1 MCMLCLF
8 LYMRRQMRCHMFIDR
23 ARIFVQ
29 SGKGGDGMSSFRR
42 EKFVPKGGPDGGD
55 GGRGGN
61 VILVADR
68 NVNTLVDFRFRR
80 LFKAKPGGKG
90 AGANC
95 FGRDAEDLRIT
106 VPVGTVVKD
115 EETDTVIADLNHD
128 GQEAVVARGG
138 RGGRGNWHFR
148 SSANRVP
155 TFAEKGE
162 PSQERWLRLEL
173 KVLADVGLLGYPS
186 VGKSSILRKVSAAQP
201 EVAAYHFTTLNPIL
215 GVVNLPDHRSFVMAD
230 IPGLIEGASE
240 GVGLGHDFL
249 RHVER
254 TKILIHVLDVSG
266 MEGRDPVEDYE
277 KINLELQKYS
287 ARLARKK
294 QVVAANKMD
303 LLEEDSDKLERLVD
317 YMAQQGVEVYPICAV
332 TGEGMD
338 KLLERVWVLL
348 EEYVEEA
355 EENAEEVV
363 YKAVRKQDFEVK
375 REGNAFVLTGSRIE
389 NLVAMTNFD
398 DDQSLR
404 RFQRIW
410 RYMEL
415 DKLLKEHGVQE
426 GNTVR
431 IGEMEFEYHT

>member
-1 MCMLCLF
+1 
-8 LYMRRQMRCHMFIDR
+8 MFIDR

-55 GGRGGN
+55 GGHGGN
-61 VILVADR
+61 VVLVADR

-90 AGANC
+90 QGANC
-95 FGRDAEDLRIT
+95 YGRNAEDLLIT
-106 VPVGTVVKD
+106 VPLGTIVKD
-115 EETDTVIADLNHD
+115 EESGQIIADLSHD
-128 GQEAVVARGG
+128 GQQAVVAKGG

-148 SSANRVP
+148 SSSNRTP
-155 TFAEKGE
+155 TFAERGE
-162 PSQERWLRLEL
+162 PGEERWLRLEL
-173 KVLADVGLLGYPS
+173 KVLADIGLLGYPS

-215 GVVNLPDHRSFVMAD
+215 GVVDLNDHRSFVMAD

-249 RHVER
+249 RHIER
-254 TKILIHVLDVSG
+254 TKILVHVLDVSG
-266 MEGRDPVEDYE
+266 MEGRDPIEDYE
-277 KINLELQKYS
+277 KINEELRKYS
-287 ARLARKK
+287 EKLSRKK
-294 QVVAANKMD
+294 QIIAANKIDM
-303 LLEEDSDKLERLVD
+303 LGDSDNLERLKA
-317 YMAQQGVEVYPICAV
+317 YMDERGQEVYPICAM
-332 TGEGMD
+332 TGEGLEV
-338 KLLERVWVLL
+338 LLERLWDLL
-348 EEYVEEA
+348 ETYVEEP
-355 EENAEEVV
+355 EEIAEEVV
-363 YKAVRKQDFEVK
+363 YKAQDKPDFEVK
-375 REGNAFVLTGSRIE
+375 RADDGAFVITGPRIE

-415 DKLLKEHGVQE
+415 DKLLKEKGICD

-431 IGEMEFEYHT
+431 ICEMEFEYHE

>member
-1 MCMLCLF
+1 
-8 LYMRRQMRCHMFIDR
+8 MFIDR

-29 SGKGGDGMSSFRR
+29 SGKGGDGMSSFRH
-42 EKFVPKGGPDGGD
+42 EKFVPKGGPNGGD
-55 GGRGGN
+55 GGQGGN
-61 VILVADR
+61 VVLVADR

-90 AGANC
+90 EGSNKY
-95 FGRDAEDLRIT
+95 GRNAEDLLIT
-106 VPVGTVVKD
+106 VPLGTIVKD
-115 EETDTVIADLNHD
+115 EEKGQVMADLSRD
-128 GQEAVVARGG
+128 GQRAIVAKGG

-148 SSANRVP
+148 TSANRTP
-155 TFAEKGE
+155 TFAERGE
-162 PSQERWLRLEL
+162 PGEERWLRLEL

-230 IPGLIEGASE
+230 IPGLIDGASE

-249 RHVER
+249 RHIER
-254 TKILIHVLDVSG
+254 TKILIHVVDVSG
-266 MEGRDPVEDYE
+266 IEGRDPIEDYE
-277 KINLELQKYS
+277 KINAELAKYS
-287 ARLARKK
+287 EKLARKR
-294 QVVAANKMD
+294 QVVAANKID
-303 LLEEDSDKLERLVD
+303 LLGDSDNLERLMD
-317 YMAQQGVEVYPICAV
+317 YMTAHGVEVYPICAM

-338 KLLERVWVLL
+338 KLLERVWTML
-348 EEYVEEA
+348 EEYVEEPDETT
-355 EENAEEVV
+355 EEIV
-363 YKAVRKQDFEVK
+363 YKAQNKPDFEVK
-375 REGNAFVLTGSRIE
+375 RDDDGAFVITGARIE

-415 DKLLKEHGVQE
+415 DKLLQEHGIQD

-431 IGEMEFEYHT
+431 IYSMEFEYHK

>member
-1 MCMLCLF
+1 
-8 LYMRRQMRCHMFIDR
+8 MFIDR

-55 GGRGGN
+55 GGHGGN
-61 VILVADR
+61 VVLVADR

-90 AGANC
+90 QGANC
-95 FGRDAEDLRIT
+95 YGHNAEDLLIT
-106 VPVGTVVKD
+106 VPLGTIVKD
-115 EETDTVIADLNHD
+115 EESGQIIADLSHD
-128 GQEAVVARGG
+128 GQQAIVAKGG

-148 SSANRVP
+148 SSSNRTP
-155 TFAEKGE
+155 TFAERGE
-162 PSQERWLRLEL
+162 PGEERWLRLEL
-173 KVLADVGLLGYPS
+173 KVLADIGLLGYPS

-215 GVVNLPDHRSFVMAD
+215 GVVDLSDHRSFVMAD

-249 RHVER
+249 RHIER
-254 TKILIHVLDVSG
+254 TKILVHVLDVSG
-266 MEGRDPVEDYE
+266 MEGRDPIEDYE
-277 KINLELQKYS
+277 KINEELRKYS
-287 ARLARKK
+287 EKLSRKK
-294 QVVAANKMD
+294 QIIAANKIDM
-303 LLEEDSDKLERLVD
+303 LGDSDNLERLKA
-317 YMAQQGVEVYPICAV
+317 YMDERGQEVYPICAM
-332 TGEGMD
+332 TGEGLEV
-338 KLLERVWVLL
+338 LLERLWDLL
-348 EEYVEEA
+348 ETYVEEP
-355 EENAEEVV
+355 EEIAEEVV
-363 YKAVRKQDFEVK
+363 YKAQDKPDFEVK
-375 REGNAFVLTGSRIE
+375 RADDGAFVITGPRIE

-415 DKLLKEHGVQE
+415 DKLLKEKGIHD

-431 IGEMEFEYHT
+431 ICEMEFEYHE

>member
-1 MCMLCLF
+1 
-8 LYMRRQMRCHMFIDR
+8 MFIDR

-29 SGKGGDGMSSFRR
+29 SGKGGDGMSSFRH
-42 EKFVPKGGPDGGD
+42 EKFVPKGGPNGGD
-55 GGRGGN
+55 GGQGGN
-61 VILVADR
+61 VVLVADR

-90 AGANC
+90 EGSNKY
-95 FGRDAEDLRIT
+95 GRNAEDLLIT
-106 VPVGTVVKD
+106 VPLGTIVKD
-115 EETDTVIADLNHD
+115 EETGQVMSDLSRD
-128 GQEAVVARGG
+128 GQRAIVAKGG

-148 SSANRVP
+148 TSANRTP
-155 TFAEKGE
+155 TFAERGE
-162 PSQERWLRLEL
+162 PGEERWLRLEL

-230 IPGLIEGASE
+230 IPGLIDGASE

-249 RHVER
+249 RHIER
-254 TKILIHVLDVSG
+254 TKILIHVVDVSG
-266 MEGRDPVEDYE
+266 IEGRDPIEDYE
-277 KINLELQKYS
+277 KINAELAKYS
-287 ARLARKK
+287 EKLARKR
-294 QVVAANKMD
+294 QVVAANKID
-303 LLEEDSDKLERLVD
+303 LLGDSDNLERLMD
-317 YMAQQGVEVYPICAV
+317 YMTAHGVEVYPICAM

-338 KLLERVWVLL
+338 KLLERVWTML
-348 EEYVEEA
+348 EEYVEEPD
-355 EENAEEVV
+355 ETTEEVV
-363 YKAVRKQDFEVK
+363 YKAQNKPDFEVK
-375 REGNAFVLTGSRIE
+375 RDDDGAFVITGARIE

-415 DKLLKEHGVQE
+415 DKLLQEHGIQD

-431 IGEMEFEYHT
+431 IYSMEFEYHK

>member
-1 MCMLCLF
+1 
-8 LYMRRQMRCHMFIDR
+8 MFIDR

-29 SGKGGDGMSSFRR
+29 SGKGGDGMSSFRH
-42 EKFVPKGGPDGGD
+42 EKFVPKGGPNGGD
-55 GGRGGN
+55 GGQGGN
-61 VILVADR
+61 VVLVADR

-90 AGANC
+90 EGSNKY
-95 FGRDAEDLRIT
+95 GRNAEDLVIT
-106 VPVGTVVKD
+106 VPLGTIVKD
-115 EETDTVIADLNHD
+115 EETGQVMADLSRD
-128 GQEAVVARGG
+128 GQRAIVAKGG

-148 SSANRVP
+148 TSANRTP
-155 TFAEKGE
+155 TFAERGE
-162 PSQERWLRLEL
+162 PGEERWLRLEL

-230 IPGLIEGASE
+230 IPGLIDGASE

-249 RHVER
+249 RHIER
-254 TKILIHVLDVSG
+254 TKILIHVIDVSG
-266 MEGRDPVEDYE
+266 IEGRDPIEDYE
-277 KINLELQKYS
+277 KINAELAKYS
-287 ARLARKK
+287 EKLSRK
-294 QVVAANKMD
+294 QQIVAANKID
-303 LLEEDSDKLERLVD
+303 LLGDSDNLERLMD
-317 YMAQQGVEVYPICAV
+317 YMAAHGVEVYPICAM

-338 KLLERVWVLL
+338 KLLERVWTML
-348 EEYVEEA
+348 EEYVEEPD
-355 EENAEEVV
+355 ETTEEVV
-363 YKAVRKQDFEVK
+363 YKAQNKPDFEVK
-375 REGNAFVLTGSRIE
+375 RDDGAFVITGARIE

-415 DKLLKEHGVQE
+415 DKLLQEHGIQD

-431 IGEMEFEYHT
+431 IYSMEFEYHK

>member
-1 MCMLCLF
+1 
-8 LYMRRQMRCHMFIDR
+8 MFIDR

-29 SGKGGDGMSSFRR
+29 SGKGGDGMSSFRH
-42 EKFVPKGGPDGGD
+42 EKFVPKGGPNGGD
-55 GGRGGN
+55 GGQGGN
-61 VILVADR
+61 VVLVADR

-90 AGANC
+90 EGSNKY
-95 FGRDAEDLRIT
+95 GRNAEDLVIT
-106 VPVGTVVKD
+106 VPLGTIVKD
-115 EETDTVIADLNHD
+115 EETGQVMADLSRD
-128 GQEAVVARGG
+128 GQRAIVAKGG

-148 SSANRVP
+148 TSANRTP
-155 TFAEKGE
+155 TFAERGE
-162 PSQERWLRLEL
+162 PGEERWLRLEL

-230 IPGLIEGASE
+230 IPGLIDGASE

-249 RHVER
+249 RHIER
-254 TKILIHVLDVSG
+254 TKILIHVIDVSG
-266 MEGRDPVEDYE
+266 IEGRDPIEDYE
-277 KINLELQKYS
+277 KINAELAKYS
-287 ARLARKK
+287 EKLSRK
-294 QVVAANKMD
+294 QQIVAANKID
-303 LLEEDSDKLERLVD
+303 LLGDSDNLERLMD
-317 YMAQQGVEVYPICAV
+317 YMAAHGVEVYPICAM

-338 KLLERVWVLL
+338 KLLERVWTML
-348 EEYVEEA
+348 EEYVEEPD
-355 EENAEEVV
+355 ETTEEVV
-363 YKAVRKQDFEVK
+363 YKAQNKPDFEVK
-375 REGNAFVLTGSRIE
+375 RDDDGAFVMTGARIE

-415 DKLLKEHGVQE
+415 DKLLQEHGIQD

-431 IGEMEFEYHT
+431 IYSMEFEYHK

>member
-1 MCMLCLF
+1 
-8 LYMRRQMRCHMFIDR
+8 MFIDR

-29 SGKGGDGMSSFRR
+29 SGRGGDGMSSFRH
-42 EKFVPKGGPDGGD
+42 EKFVPKGGPNGGD
-55 GGRGGN
+55 GGQGGN
-61 VILVADR
+61 VVLVADR

-90 AGANC
+90 EGSNKY
-95 FGRDAEDLRIT
+95 GRDADDLLIT
-106 VPVGTVVKD
+106 VPLGTVVRD
-115 EETDTVIADLNHD
+115 EESDKIIADLSHD
-128 GQEAVVARGG
+128 GQKAIVAKGG

-148 SSANRVP
+148 TSANRTP
-155 TFAEKGE
+155 TFAERGE
-162 PSQERWLRLEL
+162 PGEERWLKLEL

-215 GVVNLPDHRSFVMAD
+215 GVVNLSDHRSFVMAD
-230 IPGLIEGASE
+230 IPGLIDGASE

-249 RHVER
+249 RHIER

-266 MEGRDPVEDYE
+266 MEGRDPIEDYE
-277 KINLELQKYS
+277 KINGELKKYS
-287 ARLARKK
+287 DKLSRKL
-294 QVVAANKMD
+294 QIIAANKVD
-303 LLEEDSDKLERLVD
+303 ALEEGSDNLERLEA
-317 YMAQQGVEVYPICAV
+317 YLTQRGVEVYPICAL
-332 TGEGMD
+332 TGEGMNA
-338 KLLERVWVLL
+338 LLERVWTLL
-348 EEYVEEA
+348 ETYVEEP
-355 EENAEEVV
+355 EETTEEVV
-363 YKAVRKQDFEVK
+363 YKAEEKPDFEVK
-375 REGNAFVLTGSRIE
+375 RDDDGAFVITGPRIE

-415 DKLLKEHGVQE
+415 DKLLKEHGIQD

-431 IGEMEFEYHT
+431 IYAMEFEYHE

>member
-1 MCMLCLF
+1 
-8 LYMRRQMRCHMFIDR
+8 MFIDR

-29 SGKGGDGMSSFRR
+29 SGKGGDGMSSFRH
-42 EKFVPKGGPDGGD
+42 EKFVPKGGPNGGD
-55 GGRGGN
+55 GGQGGN
-61 VILVADR
+61 VVLVADR

-90 AGANC
+90 EGSNKY
-95 FGRDAEDLRIT
+95 GRNAEDLVIT
-106 VPVGTVVKD
+106 VPLGTIVKD
-115 EETDTVIADLNHD
+115 EETGQVMADLSRD
-128 GQEAVVARGG
+128 GQRAIVAKGG

-148 SSANRVP
+148 TSANRTP
-155 TFAEKGE
+155 TFAERGE
-162 PSQERWLRLEL
+162 PGEERWLRLEL

-230 IPGLIEGASE
+230 IPGLIDGASE

-249 RHVER
+249 RHIER
-254 TKILIHVLDVSG
+254 TKILIHVVDVSG
-266 MEGRDPVEDYE
+266 IEGRDPIEDYE
-277 KINLELQKYS
+277 KINAELAKYS
-287 ARLARKK
+287 EKLSRK
-294 QVVAANKMD
+294 QQIVAANKID
-303 LLEEDSDKLERLVD
+303 LLGDSDNLERLMD
-317 YMAQQGVEVYPICAV
+317 YMAAHGVEVYPICAM

-338 KLLERVWVLL
+338 KLLERVWTML
-348 EEYVEEA
+348 EEYVEEPD
-355 EENAEEVV
+355 ETTEEVV
-363 YKAVRKQDFEVK
+363 YKAQNKPDFEVK
-375 REGNAFVLTGSRIE
+375 RDDDGAFVITGARIE

-415 DKLLKEHGVQE
+415 DKLLQEHGIQD

-431 IGEMEFEYHT
+431 IYSMEFEYHK

>member
-1 MCMLCLF
+1 
-8 LYMRRQMRCHMFIDR
+8 MFIDR

-29 SGKGGDGMSSFRR
+29 SGKGGDGMSSFRH
-42 EKFVPKGGPDGGD
+42 EKFVPKGGPNGGD
-55 GGRGGN
+55 GGQGGN
-61 VILVADR
+61 VVLVADR

-90 AGANC
+90 EGSNKY
-95 FGRDAEDLRIT
+95 GRNAEDLVIT
-106 VPVGTVVKD
+106 VPLGTIVKD
-115 EETDTVIADLNHD
+115 EETGQVMADLSRD
-128 GQEAVVARGG
+128 GQRAIVAKGG

-148 SSANRVP
+148 TSANRTP
-155 TFAEKGE
+155 TFAERGE
-162 PSQERWLRLEL
+162 PGEERWLRLEL

-230 IPGLIEGASE
+230 IPGLIDGASE

-249 RHVER
+249 RHIER
-254 TKILIHVLDVSG
+254 TKILIHVIDVSG
-266 MEGRDPVEDYE
+266 IEGRDPIEDYE
-277 KINLELQKYS
+277 KINAELAKYS
-287 ARLARKK
+287 EKLSRK
-294 QVVAANKMD
+294 QQIVAANKID
-303 LLEEDSDKLERLVD
+303 LLGDSDNLERLMD
-317 YMAQQGVEVYPICAV
+317 YMAAHGVEVYPICAM

-338 KLLERVWVLL
+338 KLLERVWTML
-348 EEYVEEA
+348 EEYVEEPD
-355 EENAEEVV
+355 ETTEEVV
-363 YKAVRKQDFEVK
+363 YKAQNKPDFEVK
-375 REGNAFVLTGSRIE
+375 RDDDGVFVITGARIE

-415 DKLLKEHGVQE
+415 DKLLQEHGIQD

-431 IGEMEFEYHT
+431 IYSMEFEYHK

>member
-1 MCMLCLF
+1 
-8 LYMRRQMRCHMFIDR
+8 MFIDR

-29 SGKGGDGMSSFRR
+29 SGKGGDGMSSFRH
-42 EKFVPKGGPDGGD
+42 EKFVPKGGPNGGD
-55 GGRGGN
+55 GGQGGN
-61 VILVADR
+61 VVLVADR

-90 AGANC
+90 EGSNKY
-95 FGRDAEDLRIT
+95 GRNAEDLLIT
-106 VPVGTVVKD
+106 VPLGTIVKD
-115 EETDTVIADLNHD
+115 EETGQVIADLSRD
-128 GQEAVVARGG
+128 GQWAIVAKGG

-148 SSANRVP
+148 TSANRTP
-155 TFAEKGE
+155 TFAERGE
-162 PSQERWLRLEL
+162 PGEERWLRLEL

-230 IPGLIEGASE
+230 IPGLIDGASE

-249 RHVER
+249 RHIER
-254 TKILIHVLDVSG
+254 TKILIHVVDVSG
-266 MEGRDPVEDYE
+266 IEGRDPIEDYE
-277 KINLELQKYS
+277 KINAELAKYS
-287 ARLARKK
+287 EKLARKR
-294 QVVAANKMD
+294 QVVAANKID
-303 LLEEDSDKLERLVD
+303 LLGDSDNLERLMD
-317 YMAQQGVEVYPICAV
+317 YMTAHGVEVYPICAM

-338 KLLERVWVLL
+338 KLLERVWTML
-348 EEYVEEA
+348 EEYVEEPD
-355 EENAEEVV
+355 EMTEEVV
-363 YKAVRKQDFEVK
+363 YKAQNKPDFEVK
-375 REGNAFVLTGSRIE
+375 RDDDGAFVITGARIE

-415 DKLLKEHGVQE
+415 DKLLQEHGIQD

-431 IGEMEFEYHT
+431 IYSMEFEYHK

>member
-1 MCMLCLF
+1 MGAVEHCG
-8 LYMRRQMRCHMFIDR
+8 
-23 ARIFVQ
+23 A
-29 SGKGGDGMSSFRR
+29 GGR
-42 EKFVPKGGPDGGD
+42 GPERPAGD
-55 GGRGGN
+55 GGQGGN
-61 VILVADR
+61 VVLVADR

-90 AGANC
+90 EGSNKY
-95 FGRDAEDLRIT
+95 GRNAEDLLIT
-106 VPVGTVVKD
+106 VPLGTIVKD
-115 EETDTVIADLNHD
+115 EETGQVMADLSRD
-128 GQEAVVARGG
+128 GQRAIVAKGG

-148 SSANRVP
+148 TSANRTP
-155 TFAEKGE
+155 TFAERGE
-162 PSQERWLRLEL
+162 PGEERWLRLEL

-230 IPGLIEGASE
+230 IPGLIDGASE

-249 RHVER
+249 RHIER
-254 TKILIHVLDVSG
+254 TKILIHVVDVSG
-266 MEGRDPVEDYE
+266 IEGRDPIEDYE
-277 KINLELQKYS
+277 KINAELAKYS
-287 ARLARKK
+287 EKLARKR
-294 QVVAANKMD
+294 QVVAANKID
-303 LLEEDSDKLERLVD
+303 LLGDSDNLERLMD
-317 YMAQQGVEVYPICAV
+317 YMTAHGVEVYPICAM

-338 KLLERVWVLL
+338 KLLERVWTML
-348 EEYVEEA
+348 EEYVEEPD
-355 EENAEEVV
+355 ETTEEVV
-363 YKAVRKQDFEVK
+363 YKAQNKPDFEVK
-375 REGNAFVLTGSRIE
+375 RDDDGAFVITGARIE

-415 DKLLKEHGVQE
+415 DKLLQEHGIQD

-431 IGEMEFEYHT
+431 IYSMEFEYHK

>member
-1 MCMLCLF
+1 
-8 LYMRRQMRCHMFIDR
+8 MFIDR
-23 ARIFVQ
+23 AIIFVQ
-29 SGKGGDGMSSFRR
+29 SGKGGDGMSSFRH
-42 EKFVPKGGPDGGD
+42 EKFVPKGGPNGGD
-55 GGRGGN
+55 GGQGGN
-61 VILVADR
+61 VVLVADR

-90 AGANC
+90 EGSNKY
-95 FGRDAEDLRIT
+95 GRNAEDLLIT
-106 VPVGTVVKD
+106 VPLGTIVKD
-115 EETDTVIADLNHD
+115 EETGQVMADLSRD
-128 GQEAVVARGG
+128 GQRAIVAKGG

-148 SSANRVP
+148 TSANRTP
-155 TFAEKGE
+155 TFAERGE
-162 PSQERWLRLEL
+162 PGEERWLRLEL

-230 IPGLIEGASE
+230 IPGLIDGASE

-249 RHVER
+249 RHIER
-254 TKILIHVLDVSG
+254 TKILIHVVDVSG
-266 MEGRDPVEDYE
+266 IEGRDPIEDYE
-277 KINLELQKYS
+277 KINAELAKYS
-287 ARLARKK
+287 EKLARKR
-294 QVVAANKMD
+294 QVVAANKID
-303 LLEEDSDKLERLVD
+303 LLGDSDNLERLMD
-317 YMAQQGVEVYPICAV
+317 YMTAHGVEVYPICAM

-338 KLLERVWVLL
+338 KLLERVWTML
-348 EEYVEEA
+348 EEYVEEPD
-355 EENAEEVV
+355 ETTEEVV
-363 YKAVRKQDFEVK
+363 YKAQNKPDFEVK
-375 REGNAFVLTGSRIE
+375 RDDDGAFVITGARIE

-415 DKLLKEHGVQE
+415 DKLLQEHGIQD

-431 IGEMEFEYHT
+431 IYSMEFEYHK

>member
-1 MCMLCLF
+1 
-8 LYMRRQMRCHMFIDR
+8 MFIDR

-29 SGKGGDGMSSFRR
+29 SGKGGDGMSSFRH
-42 EKFVPKGGPDGGD
+42 EKFVPKGGPNGGD
-55 GGRGGN
+55 GGQGGN
-61 VILVADR
+61 VVLVADR

-90 AGANC
+90 EGSNKY
-95 FGRDAEDLRIT
+95 GRNAEDLVIT
-106 VPVGTVVKD
+106 VPLGTIVKD
-115 EETDTVIADLNHD
+115 EETGQVMADLSRD
-128 GQEAVVARGG
+128 GQRAIVAKGG

-148 SSANRVP
+148 TSANRTP
-155 TFAEKGE
+155 TFAERGE
-162 PSQERWLRLEL
+162 PGEERWLRLEL

-230 IPGLIEGASE
+230 IPGLIAGASE

-249 RHVER
+249 RHIER
-254 TKILIHVLDVSG
+254 TKILIHVIDVSG
-266 MEGRDPVEDYE
+266 IEGRDPIEDYE
-277 KINLELQKYS
+277 KINAELAKYS
-287 ARLARKK
+287 EKLSRK
-294 QVVAANKMD
+294 QQIVAANKID
-303 LLEEDSDKLERLVD
+303 LLGDSDNLERLMD
-317 YMAQQGVEVYPICAV
+317 YMAAHGVEVYPICAM

-338 KLLERVWVLL
+338 KLLERVWTML
-348 EEYVEEA
+348 EEYVEEPD
-355 EENAEEVV
+355 ETTEEVV
-363 YKAVRKQDFEVK
+363 YKAQNKPDFEVK
-375 REGNAFVLTGSRIE
+375 RDDDGAFVITGARIE

-415 DKLLKEHGVQE
+415 DKLLQEHGIQD

-431 IGEMEFEYHT
+431 IYSMEFEYHK

>member
-1 MCMLCLF
+1 
-8 LYMRRQMRCHMFIDR
+8 MFIDR

-55 GGRGGN
+55 GGHGGN
-61 VILVADR
+61 VVLVADR

-90 AGANC
+90 QGANC
-95 FGRDAEDLRIT
+95 YGRNAEDLLIT
-106 VPVGTVVKD
+106 VPLGTIVKD
-115 EETDTVIADLNHD
+115 EESGQIIADLSHD
-128 GQEAVVARGG
+128 GQQAVVAKGG

-148 SSANRVP
+148 SSSNRTP
-155 TFAEKGE
+155 TFAERGE
-162 PSQERWLRLEL
+162 PGEERWLRLEL
-173 KVLADVGLLGYPS
+173 KVLADIGLLGYPS

-215 GVVNLPDHRSFVMAD
+215 GVVDLSDHRSFVMAD

-249 RHVER
+249 RHIER
-254 TKILIHVLDVSG
+254 TKILVHVLDVSG
-266 MEGRDPVEDYE
+266 MEGRDPIEDYE
-277 KINLELQKYS
+277 KINEELRKYS
-287 ARLARKK
+287 EKLSRKK
-294 QVVAANKMD
+294 QIIAANKIDM
-303 LLEEDSDKLERLVD
+303 LGDSDNLERLKA
-317 YMAQQGVEVYPICAV
+317 YMDERGQEVYPICAM
-332 TGEGMD
+332 TGEGLEV
-338 KLLERVWVLL
+338 LLERLWDLL
-348 EEYVEEA
+348 ETYVEEP
-355 EENAEEVV
+355 EEIAEEVV
-363 YKAVRKQDFEVK
+363 YKAQDKPDFEVK
-375 REGNAFVLTGSRIE
+375 RADDGAFVVTGPRIE

-415 DKLLKEHGVQE
+415 DKLLKEKGICD

-431 IGEMEFEYHT
+431 ICEMEFEYHE

>member
-1 MCMLCLF
+1 
-8 LYMRRQMRCHMFIDR
+8 MFIDR

-29 SGKGGDGMSSFRR
+29 SGKGGDGMSSFRH
-42 EKFVPKGGPDGGD
+42 EKFVPKGGPNGGD
-55 GGRGGN
+55 GGQGGN
-61 VILVADR
+61 VVLVADR

-90 AGANC
+90 EGSNKY
-95 FGRDAEDLRIT
+95 GRNAEDLLIT
-106 VPVGTVVKD
+106 VPLGTIVKD
-115 EETDTVIADLNHD
+115 EETGQIMADLSRD
-128 GQEAVVARGG
+128 GQQAIVAKGG

-148 SSANRVP
+148 TSANRTP
-155 TFAEKGE
+155 TFAERGE
-162 PSQERWLRLEL
+162 PGEERWLRLEL

-215 GVVNLPDHRSFVMAD
+215 GVVDLPDHRSFVMAD
-230 IPGLIEGASE
+230 IPGLIDGASE

-249 RHVER
+249 RHIER

-266 MEGRDPVEDYE
+266 MEGRDPIEDYE
-277 KINLELQKYS
+277 KINAELAKYS
-287 ARLARKK
+287 EKLSRKL
-294 QVVAANKMD
+294 QIVAANKID
-303 LLEEDSDKLERLVD
+303 LLTDDSDNLERLMD
-317 YMAQQGVEVYPICAV
+317 YMAAKGIEVYPICAV
-332 TGEGMD
+332 SGDGMD
-338 KLLERVWVLL
+338 KLLERVWTLL
-348 EEYVEEA
+348 EEYVEKADETT
-355 EENAEEVV
+355 EEVV
-363 YKAVRKQDFEVK
+363 YKAQNKPDFEVT
-375 REGNAFVLTGSRIE
+375 RDTDGAFVITGARIE

-415 DKLLKEHGVQE
+415 DKLLQEHGIQD

-431 IGEMEFEYHT
+431 IYAMEFEYHK

>member
-1 MCMLCLF
+1 
-8 LYMRRQMRCHMFIDR
+8 MFIDR

-29 SGKGGDGMSSFRR
+29 SGKGGDGMSSFRH
-42 EKFVPKGGPDGGD
+42 EKFVPKGGPNGGD
-55 GGRGGN
+55 GGQGGN
-61 VILVADR
+61 VVLVADR

-90 AGANC
+90 EGSNKY
-95 FGRDAEDLRIT
+95 GRNAEDLLIT
-106 VPVGTVVKD
+106 VPLGTIVKD
-115 EETDTVIADLNHD
+115 EETGQVMADLSRD
-128 GQEAVVARGG
+128 GQRAIVAKGG

-148 SSANRVP
+148 TSANRTP
-155 TFAEKGE
+155 TFAERGE
-162 PSQERWLRLEL
+162 PGEERWLRLEL

-230 IPGLIEGASE
+230 IPGLIDGASE

-249 RHVER
+249 RHIER
-254 TKILIHVLDVSG
+254 TKILIHVIDVSG
-266 MEGRDPVEDYE
+266 IEGRDPIEDYE
-277 KINLELQKYS
+277 KINAELAKYS
-287 ARLARKK
+287 EKLSRK
-294 QVVAANKMD
+294 QQIVAANKID
-303 LLEEDSDKLERLVD
+303 LLGDSDNLERLMD
-317 YMAQQGVEVYPICAV
+317 YMAAHGVEVYPICAM

-338 KLLERVWVLL
+338 KLLERVWTML
-348 EEYVEEA
+348 EEYVEEPD
-355 EENAEEVV
+355 ETTEEVV
-363 YKAVRKQDFEVK
+363 YKAQNKPDFEVK
-375 REGNAFVLTGSRIE
+375 RDDDGAFVITGARIE

-415 DKLLKEHGVQE
+415 DKLLQEHGIQD

-431 IGEMEFEYHT
+431 IYSMEFEYHK

>member
-1 MCMLCLF
+1 
-8 LYMRRQMRCHMFIDR
+8 MFIDR

-29 SGKGGDGMSSFRR
+29 SGKGGDGMSSFRH
-42 EKFVPKGGPDGGD
+42 EKFVPKGGPNGGD
-55 GGRGGN
+55 GGQGGN
-61 VILVADR
+61 VVLVADR

-90 AGANC
+90 EGSNKY
-95 FGRDAEDLRIT
+95 GRNAEDLLIT
-106 VPVGTVVKD
+106 VPLGTIVKD
-115 EETDTVIADLNHD
+115 EETGQVMADLSRD
-128 GQEAVVARGG
+128 GQRAIVAKGG

-148 SSANRVP
+148 TSANRTP
-155 TFAEKGE
+155 TFAERGE
-162 PSQERWLRLEL
+162 PGEERWLRLEL

-230 IPGLIEGASE
+230 IPGLIDGASE

-249 RHVER
+249 RHIER
-254 TKILIHVLDVSG
+254 TKILIHVVDVSG
-266 MEGRDPVEDYE
+266 IEGRDPIEDYE
-277 KINLELQKYS
+277 KINAELAKYS
-287 ARLARKK
+287 EKLARKR
-294 QVVAANKMD
+294 QVVAANKID
-303 LLEEDSDKLERLVD
+303 LLGDSDNLERLMD
-317 YMAQQGVEVYPICAV
+317 YMTAHGVEVYPICAM

-338 KLLERVWVLL
+338 KLLERVWTML
-348 EEYVEEA
+348 EEYVEEPD
-355 EENAEEVV
+355 ETTEEVV
-363 YKAVRKQDFEVK
+363 YKAQNKPDFEVK
-375 REGNAFVLTGSRIE
+375 RDDDGAFVITGARIE

-415 DKLLKEHGVQE
+415 DKLLQEHGIQD

-431 IGEMEFEYHT
+431 IYSVEFEYHK

>member
-1 MCMLCLF
+1 
-8 LYMRRQMRCHMFIDR
+8 MFIDR

-29 SGKGGDGMSSFRR
+29 SGKGGDGMSSFRH
-42 EKFVPKGGPDGGD
+42 EKFVPKGGPNGGD
-55 GGRGGN
+55 GGQGGN
-61 VILVADR
+61 VVLVADR

-90 AGANC
+90 EGSNKY
-95 FGRDAEDLRIT
+95 GRNAEDLLIT
-106 VPVGTVVKD
+106 VPLGTIVKD
-115 EETDTVIADLNHD
+115 EETGQVMADLSRD
-128 GQEAVVARGG
+128 GQRAIVAKGG

-148 SSANRVP
+148 TSANRTP
-155 TFAEKGE
+155 TFAERGE
-162 PSQERWLRLEL
+162 PGEERWLRLEL

-230 IPGLIEGASE
+230 IPGLIDGASE

-249 RHVER
+249 RHIER
-254 TKILIHVLDVSG
+254 TKILIHVVDVSG
-266 MEGRDPVEDYE
+266 IEGRDPIEDYE
-277 KINLELQKYS
+277 KINAELAKYS
-287 ARLARKK
+287 EKLARKR
-294 QVVAANKMD
+294 QVVAANKID
-303 LLEEDSDKLERLVD
+303 LLGDSDNLERLMD
-317 YMAQQGVEVYPICAV
+317 YMTAYGVEVYPICAM

-338 KLLERVWVLL
+338 KLLERVWTMLK
-348 EEYVEEA
+348 EYVEEPD
-355 EENAEEVV
+355 ETTEEVV
-363 YKAVRKQDFEVK
+363 YKAQNKPDFEVK
-375 REGNAFVLTGSRIE
+375 RDDDGAFVITGARIE

-415 DKLLKEHGVQE
+415 DKLLQEHGIQD

-431 IGEMEFEYHT
+431 IYSMEFEYHK

>member
-1 MCMLCLF
+1 
-8 LYMRRQMRCHMFIDR
+8 MFIDR

-29 SGKGGDGMSSFRR
+29 SGKGGDGMSSFRH
-42 EKFVPKGGPDGGD
+42 EKFVPKGGPNGGD
-55 GGRGGN
+55 GGQGGN
-61 VILVADR
+61 VVLVADR

-90 AGANC
+90 EGSNKY
-95 FGRDAEDLRIT
+95 GRNAEDLLIT
-106 VPVGTVVKD
+106 VPLGTIVKD
-115 EETDTVIADLNHD
+115 EETGQVMADLSRD
-128 GQEAVVARGG
+128 GQRAIVAKGG

-148 SSANRVP
+148 TSANRTP
-155 TFAEKGE
+155 TFAERGE
-162 PSQERWLRLEL
+162 PGEERWLRLEL

-230 IPGLIEGASE
+230 IPGLIDGASE

-249 RHVER
+249 RHIER
-254 TKILIHVLDVSG
+254 TKILIHVVDVSG
-266 MEGRDPVEDYE
+266 IEGRDPIEDYE
-277 KINLELQKYS
+277 KINAELAKYS
-287 ARLARKK
+287 EKLARKR
-294 QVVAANKMD
+294 QVVAANKID
-303 LLEEDSDKLERLVD
+303 LLGDSDNLERLMD
-317 YMAQQGVEVYPICAV
+317 YMTAHGVEVYPICAM

-338 KLLERVWVLL
+338 KLLERVWTML
-348 EEYVEEA
+348 EEYVEEPD
-355 EENAEEVV
+355 ETTEEVV
-363 YKAVRKQDFEVK
+363 YKAQNKPDFEVK
-375 REGNAFVLTGSRIE
+375 RDDDGAFVITGARIE
-389 NLVAMTNFD
+389 NLVAMTNVD

-415 DKLLKEHGVQE
+415 DKLLQEHGIQD

-431 IGEMEFEYHT
+431 IYSMEFEYHK

>member
-1 MCMLCLF
+1 
-8 LYMRRQMRCHMFIDR
+8 MFIDR

-29 SGKGGDGMSSFRR
+29 SGKGGDGMSSFRH
-42 EKFVPKGGPDGGD
+42 EKFVPKGGPNGGD
-55 GGRGGN
+55 GGQGGN
-61 VILVADR
+61 VVLVADR

-90 AGANC
+90 EGSNKY
-95 FGRDAEDLRIT
+95 GRNAEDLLIT
-106 VPVGTVVKD
+106 VPLGTIVKD
-115 EETDTVIADLNHD
+115 EETGQVMADLSRD
-128 GQEAVVARGG
+128 GQRAIVAKGG

-148 SSANRVP
+148 TSANRTP
-155 TFAEKGE
+155 TFAERGE
-162 PSQERWLRLEL
+162 PGEERWLRLEL

-230 IPGLIEGASE
+230 IPGLIDGASE

-249 RHVER
+249 RHIER
-254 TKILIHVLDVSG
+254 TKILIHVVDVSG
-266 MEGRDPVEDYE
+266 IEGRDPIEDYE
-277 KINLELQKYS
+277 KINAELAKYS
-287 ARLARKK
+287 EKLARKR
-294 QVVAANKMD
+294 QVVAANKID
-303 LLEEDSDKLERLVD
+303 LLGDSDNLERLMD
-317 YMAQQGVEVYPICAV
+317 YMTAHGVEVYPICAM

-338 KLLERVWVLL
+338 KLLERVWTML
-348 EEYVEEA
+348 EEYVEEPD
-355 EENAEEVV
+355 ETTEEVV
-363 YKAVRKQDFEVK
+363 YKAQNKPDFEVK
-375 REGNAFVLTGSRIE
+375 RDDDGAFVITGARIE

-398 DDQSLR
+398 EDQSLR

-415 DKLLKEHGVQE
+415 DKLLQEHGIQD

-431 IGEMEFEYHT
+431 IYSMEFEYHK

>member
-1 MCMLCLF
+1 
-8 LYMRRQMRCHMFIDR
+8 MFIDR

-29 SGKGGDGMSSFRR
+29 SGKGGDGMSSFRH
-42 EKFVPKGGPDGGD
+42 EKFVPKGGPNGGD
-55 GGRGGN
+55 GGQGGN
-61 VILVADR
+61 VVLVADR

-90 AGANC
+90 EGSNKY
-95 FGRDAEDLRIT
+95 GRNAEDLLIT
-106 VPVGTVVKD
+106 VPLGTIVKD
-115 EETDTVIADLNHD
+115 EETGQVMADLSRD
-128 GQEAVVARGG
+128 GQRAIVAKGG

-148 SSANRVP
+148 TSANRTP
-155 TFAEKGE
+155 TFAERGE
-162 PSQERWLRLEL
+162 PGEERWLRLEL

-230 IPGLIEGASE
+230 IPGLIDGASK

-249 RHVER
+249 RHIER
-254 TKILIHVLDVSG
+254 TKILIHVVDVSG
-266 MEGRDPVEDYE
+266 IEGRDPIEDYE
-277 KINLELQKYS
+277 KINAELAKYS
-287 ARLARKK
+287 EKLARKR
-294 QVVAANKMD
+294 QVVAANKID
-303 LLEEDSDKLERLVD
+303 LLGDSDNLERLMD
-317 YMAQQGVEVYPICAV
+317 YMTAHGVEVYPICAM

-338 KLLERVWVLL
+338 KLLERVWTMLK
-348 EEYVEEA
+348 EYVEEPD
-355 EENAEEVV
+355 ETTEEVV
-363 YKAVRKQDFEVK
+363 YKAQNKPDFEVK
-375 REGNAFVLTGSRIE
+375 RDDDGAFVITGARIE

-415 DKLLKEHGVQE
+415 DKLLQEHGIQD

-431 IGEMEFEYHT
+431 IYSMEFEYHK

>member
-1 MCMLCLF
+1 
-8 LYMRRQMRCHMFIDR
+8 MFIDR

-29 SGKGGDGMSSFRR
+29 SGKGGDGMSSFRH
-42 EKFVPKGGPDGGD
+42 EKFVPKGGPNGGD
-55 GGRGGN
+55 GGQGGN
-61 VILVADR
+61 VVLVADR

-90 AGANC
+90 EGSNKY
-95 FGRDAEDLRIT
+95 GRNAEDLVIT
-106 VPVGTVVKD
+106 VPLGTIVKD
-115 EETDTVIADLNHD
+115 EETGQVMADLSRD
-128 GQEAVVARGG
+128 GQRAIVAKGG

-148 SSANRVP
+148 TSANRTP
-155 TFAEKGE
+155 TFAERGE
-162 PSQERWLRLEL
+162 PGEERWLRLEL

-230 IPGLIEGASE
+230 IPGLIDGASE

-249 RHVER
+249 RHIER
-254 TKILIHVLDVSG
+254 TKILIHVIDVSG
-266 MEGRDPVEDYE
+266 IEGRDPIEDYE
-277 KINLELQKYS
+277 KINAELAKYS
-287 ARLARKK
+287 EKLSRK
-294 QVVAANKMD
+294 QQIVAANKID
-303 LLEEDSDKLERLVD
+303 LLGDSDNLERLMD
-317 YMAQQGVEVYPICAV
+317 YMAAHGVEVYPICAM

-338 KLLERVWVLL
+338 KLLERVWTML
-348 EEYVEEA
+348 EEYVEEPD
-355 EENAEEVV
+355 ETTEEVV
-363 YKAVRKQDFEVK
+363 YKAQNKPDFEVK
-375 REGNAFVLTGSRIE
+375 RDDDGAFVITGARIE
-389 NLVAMTNFD
+389 NLVDMTNFD

-415 DKLLKEHGVQE
+415 DKLLQEHGIQD

-431 IGEMEFEYHT
+431 IYSMEFEYHK

>member
-1 MCMLCLF
+1 
-8 LYMRRQMRCHMFIDR
+8 MFIDR

-29 SGKGGDGMSSFRR
+29 SGKGGDGMSSFRH
-42 EKFVPKGGPDGGD
+42 EKFVPKGGPNGGD
-55 GGRGGN
+55 GGQGGN
-61 VILVADR
+61 VVLVADR

-90 AGANC
+90 EGSNKY
-95 FGRDAEDLRIT
+95 GRNAEDLVIT
-106 VPVGTVVKD
+106 VPLGTIVKD
-115 EETDTVIADLNHD
+115 EETGQVMADLSRD
-128 GQEAVVARGG
+128 GQRAIVAKGG

-148 SSANRVP
+148 TSANRTP
-155 TFAEKGE
+155 TFAERGE
-162 PSQERWLRLEL
+162 PGEERWLRLEL

-230 IPGLIEGASE
+230 IPGLIDGASE

-249 RHVER
+249 RHIER
-254 TKILIHVLDVSG
+254 TKILIHVIDVSG
-266 MEGRDPVEDYE
+266 IEGRDPIEDYE
-277 KINLELQKYS
+277 KINAELAKYS
-287 ARLARKK
+287 EKLSRK
-294 QVVAANKMD
+294 QQIVAANKID
-303 LLEEDSDKLERLVD
+303 LLGDSDNLERLMD
-317 YMAQQGVEVYPICAV
+317 YMAAHGVEVYPICAM

-338 KLLERVWVLL
+338 KLLERVWTML
-348 EEYVEEA
+348 EEYVEEPD
-355 EENAEEVV
+355 ETTEEVV
-363 YKAVRKQDFEVK
+363 YKAQNKPDFEVK
-375 REGNAFVLTGSRIE
+375 RDDDGAFVITGARTE
-389 NLVAMTNFD
+389 NLVSMTNFD

-415 DKLLKEHGVQE
+415 DKLLQEHGIQD

-431 IGEMEFEYHT
+431 IYSMEFEYHK

>member
-1 MCMLCLF
+1 
-8 LYMRRQMRCHMFIDR
+8 MFIDR

-29 SGKGGDGMSSFRR
+29 SGKGGDGMSSFRH
-42 EKFVPKGGPDGGD
+42 EKFVPKGGPNGGD
-55 GGRGGN
+55 GGQGGN
-61 VILVADR
+61 VVLAADR

-90 AGANC
+90 EGSNKY
-95 FGRDAEDLRIT
+95 GRNAEDLLIT
-106 VPVGTVVKD
+106 VPLGTIVKD
-115 EETDTVIADLNHD
+115 EETGQVMADLSRD
-128 GQEAVVARGG
+128 GQRAIVAKGG

-148 SSANRVP
+148 TSANRTP
-155 TFAEKGE
+155 TFAERGE
-162 PSQERWLRLEL
+162 PGEERWLRLEL

-230 IPGLIEGASE
+230 IPGLIDGASE

-249 RHVER
+249 RHIER
-254 TKILIHVLDVSG
+254 TKILIHVVDVSG
-266 MEGRDPVEDYE
+266 IEGRDPIEDYE
-277 KINLELQKYS
+277 KINAELAKYS
-287 ARLARKK
+287 EKLARKR
-294 QVVAANKMD
+294 QVVAANKID
-303 LLEEDSDKLERLVD
+303 LLGDSDNLERLMD
-317 YMAQQGVEVYPICAV
+317 YMTAHGVEVYPICAM

-338 KLLERVWVLL
+338 KLLERVWTML
-348 EEYVEEA
+348 EEYVEEPD
-355 EENAEEVV
+355 ETTEEVV
-363 YKAVRKQDFEVK
+363 YKAQNKPDFEVK
-375 REGNAFVLTGSRIE
+375 RDDHGAFVITGARIE

-415 DKLLKEHGVQE
+415 DKLLQKHGIQD

-431 IGEMEFEYHT
+431 IYSMEFEYHK

>member
-1 MCMLCLF
+1 
-8 LYMRRQMRCHMFIDR
+8 MFIDR

-29 SGKGGDGMSSFRR
+29 SGKGGDGMSSFRH
-42 EKFVPKGGPDGGD
+42 EKFVPKGGPNGGD
-55 GGRGGN
+55 GGQGGN
-61 VILVADR
+61 VVLVADR
-68 NVNTLVDFRFRR
+68 NVNTLVDFRYRR

-90 AGANC
+90 EGSNKY
-95 FGRDAEDLRIT
+95 GRNAEDLLIT
-106 VPVGTVVKD
+106 VPLGTIVKD
-115 EETDTVIADLNHD
+115 EETGQVMADLSRD
-128 GQEAVVARGG
+128 GQQAIVAKGG

-148 SSANRVP
+148 TSANRTP
-155 TFAEKGE
+155 TFAERGE
-162 PSQERWLRLEL
+162 PGEERWLRLEL

-230 IPGLIEGASE
+230 IPGLIDGASE

-249 RHVER
+249 RHIER
-254 TKILIHVLDVSG
+254 TKILIHVVDVSG
-266 MEGRDPVEDYE
+266 IEGRDPIEDYE
-277 KINLELQKYS
+277 KINAELAKYS
-287 ARLARKK
+287 EKLARKR
-294 QVVAANKMD
+294 QVVAANKID
-303 LLEEDSDKLERLVD
+303 LLGDSDNLERLMD
-317 YMAQQGVEVYPICAV
+317 YMTAHGVEVYPICAM

-338 KLLERVWVLL
+338 KLLERVWTML
-348 EEYVEEA
+348 EEYVEEPD
-355 EENAEEVV
+355 ETTEEVV
-363 YKAVRKQDFEVK
+363 YKAQNKPDFEVK
-375 REGNAFVLTGSRIE
+375 RDDDGAFVITGARIE

-415 DKLLKEHGVQE
+415 DKLLQEHGIQD

-431 IGEMEFEYHT
+431 IYSMEFEYHK

>member
-1 MCMLCLF
+1 
-8 LYMRRQMRCHMFIDR
+8 MFIDR

-29 SGKGGDGMSSFRR
+29 SGKGGDGMSSFRH
-42 EKFVPKGGPDGGD
+42 EKFVPKGGPNGGD
-55 GGRGGN
+55 GGQGGN
-61 VILVADR
+61 VVLVADR

-90 AGANC
+90 EGSNKY
-95 FGRDAEDLRIT
+95 GRNAEDLVIT
-106 VPVGTVVKD
+106 VPLGTIVKD
-115 EETDTVIADLNHD
+115 EETGQVMADLSRD
-128 GQEAVVARGG
+128 GQRAIVAKGG

-148 SSANRVP
+148 TSANRTP
-155 TFAEKGE
+155 TFAERGE
-162 PSQERWLRLEL
+162 PGEERWLRLEL

-230 IPGLIEGASE
+230 IPGLIDGASE

-249 RHVER
+249 RHIER
-254 TKILIHVLDVSG
+254 TKILIRVIDVSG
-266 MEGRDPVEDYE
+266 IEGRDPIEDYE
-277 KINLELQKYS
+277 KINAELAKYS
-287 ARLARKK
+287 EKLSRK
-294 QVVAANKMD
+294 QQIVAANKID
-303 LLEEDSDKLERLVD
+303 LLGDSDNLERLMD
-317 YMAQQGVEVYPICAV
+317 YMAAHGVEVYPICAM

-338 KLLERVWVLL
+338 KLLERVWTML
-348 EEYVEEA
+348 EEYVEEPD
-355 EENAEEVV
+355 ETTEEVV
-363 YKAVRKQDFEVK
+363 YKAQNKPDFEVK
-375 REGNAFVLTGSRIE
+375 RDDDGAFVITGARIE

-415 DKLLKEHGVQE
+415 DKLLQEHGIQD

-431 IGEMEFEYHT
+431 IYSMEFEYHK

>member
-1 MCMLCLF
+1 
-8 LYMRRQMRCHMFIDR
+8 MFIDR

-55 GGRGGN
+55 GGHGGN
-61 VILVADR
+61 VVLVADR

-90 AGANC
+90 QGANC
-95 FGRDAEDLRIT
+95 YGRNAEDLLIT
-106 VPVGTVVKD
+106 VPMGTIVKD
-115 EETDTVIADLNHD
+115 EATDQVIADLSHD
-128 GQEAVVARGG
+128 GQQAVVAKGG

-148 SSANRVP
+148 SSANRTP
-155 TFAEKGE
+155 TFAERGE
-162 PSQERWLRLEL
+162 PGEERWLRLEL

-215 GVVNLPDHRSFVMAD
+215 GVVDLSDHRSFVMAD

-249 RHVER
+249 RHIER
-254 TKILIHVLDVSG
+254 TKILVHVLDVSG
-266 MEGRDPVEDYE
+266 LEGRDPIEDYE
-277 KINLELQKYS
+277 KINEELRKYS
-287 ARLARKK
+287 EKLSRKK
-294 QVVAANKMD
+294 QIIAANKID
-303 LLEEDSDKLERLVD
+303 LLGQSDNLERLQA
-317 YMAQQGVEVYPICAV
+317 YMDERGQEVYPICAM
-332 TGEGMD
+332 TGEGMEVLMERLWE
-338 KLLERVWVLL
+338 LLET
-348 EEYVEEA
+348 YVEEP
-355 EENAEEVV
+355 EEIAEEVV
-363 YKAVRKQDFEVK
+363 YKAQDKPDFEVK
-375 REGNAFVLTGSRIE
+375 RADDGAFVITGPRIE
-389 NLVAMTNFD
+389 NLVSMTNFD

-415 DKLLKEHGVQE
+415 DKLLKEKGIHD

-431 IGEMEFEYHT
+431 ICEMEFEYHE

>member
-1 MCMLCLF
+1 
-8 LYMRRQMRCHMFIDR
+8 MFIDR

-29 SGKGGDGMSSFRR
+29 SGKGGDGMSSFRH
-42 EKFVPKGGPDGGD
+42 EKFVPKGGPNGGD
-55 GGRGGN
+55 GGQGGN
-61 VILVADR
+61 VVLVADR

-90 AGANC
+90 EGSNKY
-95 FGRDAEDLRIT
+95 GRNAEDLLIT
-106 VPVGTVVKD
+106 VPLGTIVKD
-115 EETDTVIADLNHD
+115 EETGQVMADLSRD
-128 GQEAVVARGG
+128 GQRAILAKGG

-148 SSANRVP
+148 TSANRTP
-155 TFAEKGE
+155 TFAERGE
-162 PSQERWLRLEL
+162 PGEERWLRLEL

-230 IPGLIEGASE
+230 IPGLIDGASE

-249 RHVER
+249 RHIER
-254 TKILIHVLDVSG
+254 TKILIHVVDVSG
-266 MEGRDPVEDYE
+266 IEGRDPIEDYE
-277 KINLELQKYS
+277 KINAELAKYS
-287 ARLARKK
+287 EKLARKR
-294 QVVAANKMD
+294 QVVAANKID
-303 LLEEDSDKLERLVD
+303 LLGDSDNLERLMD
-317 YMAQQGVEVYPICAV
+317 YMTAHGVEVYPICAM

-338 KLLERVWVLL
+338 KLLERVWTML
-348 EEYVEEA
+348 EEYVEEPD
-355 EENAEEVV
+355 ETTEEVV
-363 YKAVRKQDFEVK
+363 YKAQNKPDFEVK
-375 REGNAFVLTGSRIE
+375 RDDDGAFVITGARIE

-415 DKLLKEHGVQE
+415 DKLLQEHGIQD

-431 IGEMEFEYHT
+431 IYSMEFEYHK

>member
-1 MCMLCLF
+1 
-8 LYMRRQMRCHMFIDR
+8 MFIDR

-29 SGKGGDGMSSFRR
+29 SGKGGDGMSSFRH
-42 EKFVPKGGPDGGD
+42 EKFVPKGGPNGGD
-55 GGRGGN
+55 GGQGGN
-61 VILVADR
+61 VVLVADR

-90 AGANC
+90 EGSNKY
-95 FGRDAEDLRIT
+95 GRNAEDLLIT
-106 VPVGTVVKD
+106 VPLGTIVKD
-115 EETDTVIADLNHD
+115 EETGQVMADLSRD
-128 GQEAVVARGG
+128 GQRAIVAKGG

-148 SSANRVP
+148 TSANRTP
-155 TFAEKGE
+155 TFAERGE
-162 PSQERWLRLEL
+162 PGEERWLRLEL

-186 VGKSSILRKVSAAQP
+186 VGKSSILRKVAAAQP

-230 IPGLIEGASE
+230 IPGLIDGASE

-249 RHVER
+249 RHIER
-254 TKILIHVLDVSG
+254 TKILIHVVDVSG
-266 MEGRDPVEDYE
+266 IEGRDPIEDYE
-277 KINLELQKYS
+277 KINAELAKYS
-287 ARLARKK
+287 EKLARKR
-294 QVVAANKMD
+294 QVVAANKID
-303 LLEEDSDKLERLVD
+303 LLGDSDNLERLMD
-317 YMAQQGVEVYPICAV
+317 YMTAHGVEVYPICAM

-338 KLLERVWVLL
+338 KLLERVWTML
-348 EEYVEEA
+348 EEYVEEPD
-355 EENAEEVV
+355 ETTEEVV
-363 YKAVRKQDFEVK
+363 YKAQNKPDFEVK
-375 REGNAFVLTGSRIE
+375 RDDDGAFVITGARIE

-415 DKLLKEHGVQE
+415 DKLLQEHGIQD

-431 IGEMEFEYHT
+431 IYSMEFEYHK

>member
-1 MCMLCLF
+1 
-8 LYMRRQMRCHMFIDR
+8 MFIDR

-29 SGKGGDGMSSFRR
+29 SGKGGDGMSSFRH
-42 EKFVPKGGPDGGD
+42 EKFVPKGGPNGGD
-55 GGRGGN
+55 GGQGGN
-61 VILVADR
+61 VVLVADR

-90 AGANC
+90 EGSNKY
-95 FGRDAEDLRIT
+95 GRNAEDLLIT
-106 VPVGTVVKD
+106 VPLGTIVKD
-115 EETDTVIADLNHD
+115 EETGQIMADLSRD
-128 GQEAVVARGG
+128 GQRAIVAKGG

-148 SSANRVP
+148 TSANRTP
-155 TFAEKGE
+155 TFAERGE
-162 PSQERWLRLEL
+162 PGEERWLRLEL

-230 IPGLIEGASE
+230 IPGLIDGASE

-249 RHVER
+249 RHIER
-254 TKILIHVLDVSG
+254 TKILIHVIDVSG
-266 MEGRDPVEDYE
+266 IEGRDPIEDYE
-277 KINLELQKYS
+277 KINAELAKYS
-287 ARLARKK
+287 EKLARKR
-294 QVVAANKMD
+294 QVVAANKID
-303 LLEEDSDKLERLVD
+303 LLGDSDNLERLMD
-317 YMAQQGVEVYPICAV
+317 YMTAHGVEVYPICAM

-338 KLLERVWVLL
+338 KLLERVWTML
-348 EEYVEEA
+348 EEYVEEPD
-355 EENAEEVV
+355 ETTEEVV
-363 YKAVRKQDFEVK
+363 YKAQNKPDFEVK
-375 REGNAFVLTGSRIE
+375 RDDDGAFVITGARIE

-415 DKLLKEHGVQE
+415 DKLLQEHGIQD

-431 IGEMEFEYHT
+431 IYSMEFEYHK

>member
-1 MCMLCLF
+1 
-8 LYMRRQMRCHMFIDR
+8 MFIDR

-29 SGKGGDGMSSFRR
+29 SGKGGDGMSSFRH
-42 EKFVPKGGPDGGD
+42 EKFVPKGGPNGGD
-55 GGRGGN
+55 GGQGGN
-61 VILVADR
+61 VVLVADR

-90 AGANC
+90 EGSNKY
-95 FGRDAEDLRIT
+95 GRNAEDLLIT
-106 VPVGTVVKD
+106 VPLGTIVKD
-115 EETDTVIADLNHD
+115 EETGQVMADLSRD
-128 GQEAVVARGG
+128 GQRAIVAKGG

-148 SSANRVP
+148 TSANRTP
-155 TFAEKGE
+155 TFAERGE
-162 PSQERWLRLEL
+162 PGEERWLRLEL

-230 IPGLIEGASE
+230 IPGLIDGASE

-249 RHVER
+249 RHIER
-254 TKILIHVLDVSG
+254 TKILIHVVDVSG
-266 MEGRDPVEDYE
+266 IEGRDPIEDYE
-277 KINLELQKYS
+277 KINAELAKYS
-287 ARLARKK
+287 EKLARKR
-294 QVVAANKMD
+294 QVVAANKID
-303 LLEEDSDKLERLVD
+303 LLGDSDNLERLMD
-317 YMAQQGVEVYPICAV
+317 YMTAHGVEVYPICAM

-338 KLLERVWVLL
+338 KLLERVWTML
-348 EEYVEEA
+348 EEYVEEPD
-355 EENAEEVV
+355 ETTEEVV
-363 YKAVRKQDFEVK
+363 YKAQNKPDFEVK
-375 REGNAFVLTGSRIE
+375 RDDDGAFVITSARIE

-415 DKLLKEHGVQE
+415 DKLLQEHGIQD

-431 IGEMEFEYHT
+431 IYSMEFEYHK